1 MYGAASSVD
10 SADSAVAP
18 RNAPIAPGTPSR
30 STSFQSTLPKRQ
42 CDAPAASVVPTSAR
56 CTDALAVAG
65 LIPAIR
71 SNDVDVTP

>member
-18 RNAPIAPGTPSR
+18 RNAPIAPGTPRR

-42 CDAPAASVVPTSAR
+42 CEAPATSVVPTSAR
-56 CTDALAVAG
+56 WTDALAAAG
-65 LIPAIR
+65 LTPAMSR
-71 SNDVDVTP
+71 SEVEVTP